1 MHPLVRFLALS
12 VLTVAAFE
20 SAAADA
26 QSIDPVQQ
34 ALSQG
39 DLYASKR
46 KYELALDAYHKA
58 DKAAHHSSAL
68 CYLKLAS
75 VERKVGDFSAALDDT
90 KKAMKAAGDDKA
102 LRLQAHMQRATLL
115 VQMSGKPTDKK
126 LKEAESELREA
137 LVIEPAK
144 PLAHFNLGFV
154 LLKQERDDEGLKEL
168 NACLA
173 APGVDASLQVEARRF
188 IANPIRARAPFAPDF
203 SFTTRQNMQISNAAV
218 RGKVVLLD
226 FWGTWCPPCR
236 ESVPILRNLNKKYST
251 KPFQLVGVSSDDD
264 EDVWRTFTEAQ
275 KMDWQQYIDL
285 SGHVLEAFNIES
297 FPTYIVLDKDGVIRY
312 RQSGLGPTTES
323 DVEEAI
329 NKALK
334 KESDPKLAAAVA
346 AGAKTTASAPPP
358 ASMPN
363 TDSRSVA
370 QPASDRGSDSG
381 DRPDTSLEGV
391 EAATISNGVYRNEEL
406 GLIYELPKNW
416 IAAKPSATHALNE
429 KNDAA
434 AKATI
439 LEQHPEMA
447 HSLALNIPKTVL
459 YASARGDGDGQ
470 HMSIPCLRITAQP
483 SRIDTLHLENFQ
495 HMIELMAK
503 GQGLKVLG
511 EPAEFAVQDHH
522 FLRADFERSAGNGK
536 AYEAYVQT
544 IAGDYLLTVQFFAA
558 SPEDLARAAESL
570 KAMLIRE
577 DAE

>member
-1 MHPLVRFLALS
+1 MDTLARFLAIA
-12 VLTVAAFE
+12 VLAVSPFCTDAAN
-20 SAAADA
+20 A
-26 QSIDPVQQ
+26 QSSDPVQQ

-39 DLYASKR
+39 DLYASRR

-58 DKAAHHSSAL
+58 DKAAHHNSAL

-90 KKAMKAAGDDKA
+90 KKAVKAAGDDKA
-102 LRLQAHMQRATLL
+102 LALQAHMQRATLL

-137 LVIEPAK
+137 LAIEPQK

-154 LLKQERDDEGLKEL
+154 LLKQERDDEGLKEMS
-168 NACLA
+168 ACLA
-173 APGVDASLQVEARRF
+173 APGVDASLQAEAKRF
-188 IANPIRARAPFAPDF
+188 IATPIRARAPFAPDF
-203 SFTTRQNMQISNAAV
+203 SFTTRQNMPISNAAL

-236 ESVPILRNLNKKYST
+236 ESVPILRNLNKKYSA

-285 SGHVLEAFNIES
+285 SGHVIEAFKIES

-334 KESDPKLAAAVA
+334 RESDPKLAAAVA
-346 AGAKTTASAPPP
+346 ASAETTASAPP
-358 ASMPN
+358 AAATPN
-363 TDSRSVA
+363 TDSGSGA
-370 QPASDRGSDSG
+370 QPASDRGSDST

-391 EAATISNGVYRNEEL
+391 EAATISNGIYRNEEL
-406 GLIYELPKNW
+406 GMIYELPKNW

-434 AKATI
+434 AKASI
-439 LEQHPEMA
+439 LQQHPEMA
-447 HSLALNIPKTVL
+447 HSLMLNTPKIVL

-470 HMSIPCLRITAQP
+470 HMSIPCLRISAQT
-483 SRIDTLHLENFQ
+483 SRVDSLHPENFQ

-503 GQGLKVLG
+503 GQGLKVLR
-511 EPAEFAVQDHH
+511 EPAEFEVQGHH
-522 FLRADFERSAGNGK
+522 FLRADFERAAGNGK
-536 AYEAYVQT
+536 AYETYVQT
-544 IAGDYLLTVQFFAA
+544 IAGDYLVTVQFFAA
-558 SPEDLARAAESL
+558 TPEDLARAADSL